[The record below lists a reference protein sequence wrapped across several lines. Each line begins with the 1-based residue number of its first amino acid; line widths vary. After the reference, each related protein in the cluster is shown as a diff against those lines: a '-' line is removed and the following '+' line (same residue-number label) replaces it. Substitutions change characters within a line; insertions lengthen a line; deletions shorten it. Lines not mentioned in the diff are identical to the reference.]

1 MSLVSASGLVSGIK
15 EYIYHG
21 IQQLPIVLA
30 ATSLLFTITTGSVA
44 HANLA
49 GGLII
54 IIPFFRSYFINISI
68 LDLFVGRFLPF
79 TRSTGKSCDIIQSMD
94 KSLNSFI
101 NSGTK
106 PIPSYWLTSISFF
119 IGYVVSNAVD
129 SLTLSSESSADPT
142 HIEKRKSQAV
152 YCIIA
157 TLVISCILLV
167 SRFRMM
173 SGCEGLTFWAKITSI
188 VAAAGAA
195 VIGYGVYGIS
205 RNCKARASDLL
216 GILSQILPAS
226 ASSPHPIVCAESD

>member
-1 MSLVSASGLVSGIK
+1 MSLVSASGFVSGIK

-54 IIPFFRSYFINISI
+54 IIPFYTWILHLLLGYLLPTFI
-68 LDLFVGRFLPF
+68 
-79 TRSTGKSCDIIQSMD
+79 RSTGDTCNIIQSID
-94 KSLNSFI
+94 RRRNSFI
-101 NSGTK
+101 DNKATTK
-106 PIPSYWLTSISFF
+106 PIPSYWLTSIGFF
-119 IGYVVSNAVD
+119 IGYAVSNAVD
-129 SLTLSSESSADPT
+129 SLTLSSDSSADPT

-157 TLVISCILLV
+157 TLVISGILLV

-173 SGCEGLTFWAKITSI
+173 SGCEGHSFWIKITSLI
-188 VAAAGAA
+188 AAAGAA
-195 VIGYGVYGIS
+195 AIGYGVYGIS
-205 RNCKARASDLL
+205 RNCGSRASDLF

>member
-1 MSLVSASGLVSGIK
+1 MSLVSASGFVGGIK

-54 IIPFFRSYFINISI
+54 IIPFYTWV
-68 LDLFVGRFLPF
+68 LHLFVGRFLPF

-152 YCIIA
+152 YCIVA

-173 SGCEGLTFWAKITSI
+173 SGCEGLTFWAKITSM

-216 GILSQILPAS
+216 GILSQILPPS

>member
-54 IIPFFRSYFINISI
+54 IIPFYTWLLHLFIGFWIPTFI
-68 LDLFVGRFLPF
+68 
-79 TRSTGKSCDIIQSMD
+79 RSTGKSCDIIYSMD
-94 KSLNSFI
+94 RSLNSFI
-101 NSGTK
+101 DTKTNPK

-119 IGYVVSNAVD
+119 IGYAISNAVD
-129 SLTLSSESSADPT
+129 SLTTSSEFNADPT
-142 HIEKRKSQAV
+142 NIEKRKSQAV

-157 TLVISCILLV
+157 TLVISGILLV

-173 SGCEGLTFWAKITSI
+173 SGCEGLTFWAKITSMI
-188 VAAAGAA
+188 AAAGAA

-205 RNCKARASDLL
+205 RNCGSRASDLF

-226 ASSPHPIVCAESD
+226 ASSPHPIVCAETSD